1 MTPKTRNRPESM
13 IDTVAMARVC
23 GQVGAPARASLCSK
37 ARPQTGPQTRSQTR
51 PQTRALITAALLAL
65 MSTTWAAPAR
75 AMDDLPGDVAK
86 GEKVFK
92 KCKACHAVGA
102 DAKNKTGPQLNGIL
116 GRAAG
121 TVDGFKYSKALMAAA
136 EAGLTWTVEDLD
148 AFLQKPKAFLKGT
161 KMSFAGLKRENQRQ
175 DVIKFLSTHKNDTGS

>member
-13 IDTVAMARVC
+13 IDTMAMARVC
-23 GQVGAPARASLCSK
+23 SQVGAPARASLCSK
-37 ARPQTGPQTRSQTR
+37 ARPQTGPQTG

-65 MSTTWAAPAR
+65 MSTTWAAPVQ
-75 AMDDLPGDVAK
+75 AMDELPGDVAK

-148 AFLQKPKAFLKGT
+148 AFLLKPKAFLKGT
-161 KMSFAGLKRENQRQ
+161 KMSFAGLKRDNQRQ
-175 DVIKFLSTHKNDTGS
+175 DVIKFLSTHTDDTGS

>member
-1 MTPKTRNRPESM
+1 MTPKTRNRPESKPESNIATM
-13 IDTVAMARVC
+13 AVAPECARSCDPAGAARRGDTR
-23 GQVGAPARASLCSK
+23 G
-37 ARPQTGPQTRSQTR
+37 
-51 PQTRALITAALLAL
+51 QTRALITAALLAL
-65 MSTTWAAPAR
+65 MSTTWAAPVQ
-75 AMDDLPGDVAK
+75 AMDELPGDVAK

-148 AFLQKPKAFLKGT
+148 AFLLKPKAFLKGT
-161 KMSFAGLKRENQRQ
+161 KMSFAGLKRDNQRQ
-175 DVIKFLSTHKNDTGS
+175 DVIKFLSTHTDDTGS

>member
-1 MTPKTRNRPESM
+1 MTPKTRNRPESKPESNIATM
-13 IDTVAMARVC
+13 AVAPECGRSCDPAGAARRGDTR
-23 GQVGAPARASLCSK
+23 G
-37 ARPQTGPQTRSQTR
+37 
-51 PQTRALITAALLAL
+51 QTRALITAALLAL
-65 MSTTWAAPAR
+65 MSTTWAAPVQ
-75 AMDDLPGDVAK
+75 AMDELPGDVAK